1 MVDSAARPADGAV
14 SFSSRLAARRTIAL
28 VLVPFLLVAAVG
40 LARGGLAP
48 TRPNLVALT
57 GGATNLAPPQLT
69 RAAAEVLERALAKGG
84 GGITFEIVQTST
96 ITARRGGPLVE
107 IPDPADRTKSL
118 GAAERYVVGTLIERG
133 VATPDGYWMELLYG
147 PEPGA
152 DPDHRHDLRRQGPG
166 HRGATETRVPLSRQ
180 AHRRAGQGPIHEQDF
195 AGLKEAAWFL
205 SGK

>member
-152 DPDHRHDLRRQGPG
+152 EVGFDVATAQRSRQDRRQLHDLGHHHSDRLDQLYRCRDRRRCLQP
-166 HRGATETRVPLSRQ
+166 HDHLRL
-180 AHRRAGQGPIHEQDF
+180 
-195 AGLKEAAWFL
+195 
-205 SGK
+205 